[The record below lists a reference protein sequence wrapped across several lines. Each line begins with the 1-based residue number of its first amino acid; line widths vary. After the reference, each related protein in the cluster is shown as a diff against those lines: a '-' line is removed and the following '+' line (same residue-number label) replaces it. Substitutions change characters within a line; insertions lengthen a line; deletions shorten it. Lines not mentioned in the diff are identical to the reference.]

1 MPRTVEERTAQ
12 ERALLE
18 RVWQIL
24 REAGHTLWEEDEDA
38 ARAGAGDVSEAEPG
52 VAAGETEIGGAGAEV
67 VGVEAEGDGAETE
80 AGEAAAEGDGAE
92 TEAGEAAAEV
102 GGAEAETGEAGA
114 DISGSG
120 AEISGPG
127 AEGLVPETQDVPPD
141 AEGAAEIAGGP
152 AARDDAAP
160 ADGDDAPETLEEL
173 IDELQPYDIAYVLQE
188 LDRSEQ
194 LQLLALT
201 PPRLAAEALEHLDF
215 ELQYRLLD
223 HVGEEY
229 ARPILAEM
237 PLHHLVMLVNAVHPL
252 RAEVLLRM
260 VPDEAKPHI
269 AQMQTLPDNAAG
281 RLISVRHFEARE
293 GWTARQVIAHF
304 RKVGE
309 NVDVTNY
316 VYVVDNIGRLVGVA
330 SFRDVLLSPDD
341 TLLSDIMYTKVVAVE
356 AEAPR
361 EEAARLLSQ
370 YDFVALPVVDAAGR
384 LLGVISADD
393 ILDVLEEEA
402 TEDIHFMGG
411 STPFEE
417 SYLDTTVGT
426 LFRSRITWL
435 LVLFLAQSVTSTIIR
450 NYEDVLQQVI
460 ALSFFIPLLIGTG
473 GNSGSQAATVITRA
487 VALGEITMKDFVT
500 VVWRELRVSLLLGL
514 VMAAVVFLRA
524 TVMGEAWIIGLTVG
538 VTSCLVVIVGATAG
552 ATLPLIGKRLG
563 LDPAVFS
570 APLITTIVDGVG
582 LIIYFNVAVR
592 LLALA

>member
-67 VGVEAEGDGAETE
+67 VGAE
-80 AGEAAAEGDGAE
+80 AEGDGAE

-114 DISGSG
+114 EISGSG

-160 ADGDDAPETLEEL
+160 AGGPVARDDAAPAGSPAARDDAAPADGDDAPETLEEL

-194 LQLLALT
+194 LELLALT
-201 PPRLAAEALEHLDF
+201 PPRLAAAALEHLDF

-570 APLITTIVDGVG
+570 APLITT
-582 LIIYFNVAVR
+582 
-592 LLALA
+592 

>member
-80 AGEAAAEGDGAE
+80 AGEAAAE
-92 TEAGEAAAEV
+92 V

-114 DISGSG
+114 EISGSG

-152 AARDDAAP
+152 AARDD
-160 ADGDDAPETLEEL
+160 DGAPETLEEL

-194 LQLLALT
+194 LELLALT

-538 VTSCLVVIVGATAG
+538 VTTCLVVIVGATAG
-552 ATLPLIGKRLG
+552 AMLPLIGKRLG

-592 LLALA
+592 LLALT

>member
-1 MPRTVEERTAQ
+1 MSRTVEERTAQ

-67 VGVEAEGDGAETE
+67 VGAE
-80 AGEAAAEGDGAE
+80 AEGDGAE

-114 DISGSG
+114 EISGSG

-152 AARDDAAP
+152 AARDD
-160 ADGDDAPETLEEL
+160 DGAPETLEEL

-435 LVLFLAQSVTSTIIR
+435 VVLVLAQSVTSTIIR

-460 ALSFFIPLLIGTG
+460 ALSYFIPLLIDTG

-538 VTSCLVVIVGATAG
+538 VTTCLVVIVGATAG
-552 ATLPLIGKRLG
+552 AMLPLIGKRLG

>member
-1 MPRTVEERTAQ
+1 
-12 ERALLE
+12 E

-114 DISGSG
+114 DISGSE

-141 AEGAAEIAGGP
+141 AEGSAEIAGGP
-152 AARDDAAP
+152 AARDDAALAGSP
-160 ADGDDAPETLEEL
+160 ATRDDAAPAHGDDAPETLEEL

-194 LQLLALT
+194 LELLALT
-201 PPRLAAEALEHLDF
+201 PPRLAAAALEHLDF

-293 GWTARQVIAHF
+293 GWTARQVI
-304 RKVGE
+304 
-309 NVDVTNY
+309 
-316 VYVVDNIGRLVGVA
+316 
-330 SFRDVLLSPDD
+330 
-341 TLLSDIMYTKVVAVE
+341 
-356 AEAPR
+356 
-361 EEAARLLSQ
+361 
-370 YDFVALPVVDAAGR
+370 
-384 LLGVISADD
+384 
-393 ILDVLEEEA
+393 
-402 TEDIHFMGG
+402 
-411 STPFEE
+411 
-417 SYLDTTVGT
+417 
-426 LFRSRITWL
+426 
-435 LVLFLAQSVTSTIIR
+435 
-450 NYEDVLQQVI
+450 
-460 ALSFFIPLLIGTG
+460 
-473 GNSGSQAATVITRA
+473 
-487 VALGEITMKDFVT
+487 
-500 VVWRELRVSLLLGL
+500 
-514 VMAAVVFLRA
+514 
-524 TVMGEAWIIGLTVG
+524 
-538 VTSCLVVIVGATAG
+538 
-552 ATLPLIGKRLG
+552 
-563 LDPAVFS
+563 
-570 APLITTIVDGVG
+570 
-582 LIIYFNVAVR
+582 
-592 LLALA
+592 

>member
-80 AGEAAAEGDGAE
+80 AGEAAAE
-92 TEAGEAAAEV
+92 V
-102 GGAEAETGEAGA
+102 GGVEAETGEAGA

-127 AEGLVPETQDVPPD
+127 AEGLVSETQDVPPD

-152 AARDDAAP
+152 AARDD
-160 ADGDDAPETLEEL
+160 DGAPETLEEL

-316 VYVVDNIGRLVGVA
+316 VY
-330 SFRDVLLSPDD
+330 
-341 TLLSDIMYTKVVAVE
+341 
-356 AEAPR
+356 
-361 EEAARLLSQ
+361 
-370 YDFVALPVVDAAGR
+370 
-384 LLGVISADD
+384 
-393 ILDVLEEEA
+393 
-402 TEDIHFMGG
+402 
-411 STPFEE
+411 
-417 SYLDTTVGT
+417 
-426 LFRSRITWL
+426 
-435 LVLFLAQSVTSTIIR
+435 
-450 NYEDVLQQVI
+450 
-460 ALSFFIPLLIGTG
+460 
-473 GNSGSQAATVITRA
+473 
-487 VALGEITMKDFVT
+487 
-500 VVWRELRVSLLLGL
+500 
-514 VMAAVVFLRA
+514 
-524 TVMGEAWIIGLTVG
+524 
-538 VTSCLVVIVGATAG
+538 
-552 ATLPLIGKRLG
+552 
-563 LDPAVFS
+563 
-570 APLITTIVDGVG
+570 
-582 LIIYFNVAVR
+582 
-592 LLALA
+592 